1 MGHYM
6 ELDKILS
13 KIFDPKIKETYE
25 GDFNEINA
33 KMMKDEVEN
42 NQFFIKENGKK
53 KKIKFNINAIA
64 TDQLFEVPMSLFA
77 MEGEPE
83 IKEVKPE
90 QKKVKSKNKPVVVE
104 PITQAQK

>member
-42 NQFFIKENGKK
+42 N
-53 KKIKFNINAIA
+53 
-64 TDQLFEVPMSLFA
+64 
-77 MEGEPE
+77 
-83 IKEVKPE
+83 
-90 QKKVKSKNKPVVVE
+90 
-104 PITQAQK
+104 